1 MTDIDSNALL
11 NQLARYTASGALT
24 SQYSIPVLGRLAD
37 ETTPPLDG
45 EQLIEALLAHG
56 DPAIAAMAPR
66 VAAAR
71 QTEATKLH
79 AARRDKRLSSTQ
91 TVEEEFPLLAD
102 LPLDVKLGWET
113 LARALKQ
120 LAGTLSLAKDV
131 RYAAERR
138 SDAPQTAA
146 RLDEQLRSSLGD
158 SGEAIFPR
166 DRRFVRAMINRS
178 KEHCSDDASVVAVLD
193 RLETTLAEREQE
205 DVAAAKEAVDYLPE
219 PIPAELD
226 DEDVLA
232 ELLSRHRESSGED
245 GHRWLDALCAWPR
258 VNVAD
263 RLNEALQSSADR
275 ERASLIFTLR
285 AGARNISGWSGWRNW
300 LTQSGRVLERQQKEL
315 AQLVQQRPVELLALW
330 CRQNSDAGT
339 VAVLEGWCQT
349 NVPAVDADRFAER
362 WEELIPD
369 DELSALFGGDFL
381 TEDDYLPDT
390 RADEPIAHSA
400 PESVSKATALS
411 TESEPVELEQVVAK
425 PLRAEEPSHA
435 AQSSPPATTPVA
447 PLKPAEPA
455 PPKLPPPP
463 SVWRDHVQPF
473 FVENWYM
480 VAGVLMVIAGSSL
493 LAWYTW
499 DKHWAVRYTIM
510 PTLLA
515 GFTWAL
521 GAMGTWV
528 ERQDKEFEGTGAI
541 LRGAAT
547 GLLPI
552 NFMAVA
558 LLSNDPQVEQK
569 LLVVPLL
576 GAVYLSF
583 GAWGLRTWCGRI
595 HESLTWLLGGT
606 LLLLNSLVMLGP
618 LAQTFA
624 GVGGEQLNVIMGVG
638 FHLGFVVLAASVIR
652 FSGSVLTV
660 EMAEGKRIP
669 WFFGATLVVTFVQ
682 VFGWVH
688 GYLKHLPHVWTYAP
702 MIIATGWLVLL
713 MERRARVLTS
723 RQSQL
728 GGESFLGFTL
738 ILLGT
743 LMGATHP
750 EIRVLSFAMAGTV
763 WIYQSLG
770 RQSKIHEWIGLTLLM
785 LSVASVGM
793 LDQFPQEWLPAL
805 GLFAAAVLGTLHH
818 GFRLSK
824 FESISQSAIGMQ
836 VTVLML
842 TAIVAALCQWRFHT
856 PPIHTGECL
865 LIIVAWFFWR
875 AFRDNELRWVHSA
888 MSVLA
893 LSLLYLGC
901 VDMEGLSL
909 EGNTLVFGLS
919 VLSILWLAA
928 LAITRSELLLRAR
941 STVLW
946 VYGAMA
952 VAGMLLRVVVE
963 HDAVAGADW
972 LHAWMDYLGP
982 LLMAVVLVAA
992 TYFSRSLI
1000 PAMMAMII
1008 VIILFPELRANFRLT
1023 FERFSWGS
1031 GLGSA
1036 LSALGLLVVS
1046 FPLRGASFLKN
1057 LPEGDRFFDRTPFPI
1072 RRYDHTLFTWPLVA
1086 SALFLITRVDTWVL
1100 LKNLF
1105 DDGVGLKTS
1114 IAIGVT
1120 SVCWTLTAVYAREY
1134 RQSVVGTYLGGLF
1147 LLIGLLCG
1155 HWHLSDDPHWYG
1167 PVLVA
1172 GITLQ
1177 VLLTAY
1183 SSQKTRFEWVEP
1195 ILAGPTRSLLSGGSV
1210 VASALCM
1217 LSLLAGTNVAALLPL
1232 LPLLAFT
1239 AAQLVWHG
1247 LRTRQHSF
1255 GGMLFFLTWLT
1266 MLAWASPGERTLLL
1280 RVDLENS
1287 FWPTVGL
1294 LLASQG
1300 ILLCLE
1306 WRRDLYDRLS
1316 PLLLPFNLLG
1326 SLFVTAIAMAAMA
1339 DSLAGSSLSAG
1350 QLSFVIVAVALTARA
1365 HHSALL
1371 GLLGLLLSYLLV
1383 AHAELRYASGITAI
1397 VDRIQLLAMP
1407 WRLSLLALSM
1417 AVLGHAGRL
1426 LSVRRPAIVQG
1437 AFSLRF
1443 FRTANVAWV
1452 FIPAIVFAVLATIY
1466 HTVSGELREQSVQL
1480 VTPFV
1485 AAATLAVIGWSW
1497 QRSLFYAI
1505 GTPLLTL
1512 GNIHIIRVF
1521 GGDYLRGQGLSEIH
1535 LVCLGL
1541 AGSLLEATLIRRFLQ
1556 RKTITDYVNRASLV
1570 LAALILSLLS
1580 ANYFVHPNLAEIPA
1594 FRFVVSGAIAFLA
1607 GWYFRRAA
1615 RVPDDGE
1622 REHVDWCEGFY
1633 HFGVT
1638 LAIWCAA
1645 LTIPAFRQPATAIF
1659 AFGLPIAWFYF
1670 RSETDFRSG
1679 LDSGRRY
1686 RNSAAVLS
1694 FTILAFYVCRGL
1706 FQMILFPN
1714 EPVIQTDYYH
1724 LNAPLVM
1731 VVALILLR
1739 LHGLGGNAWLA
1750 FYGGLSLMVGSYFT
1764 LTLLP
1769 RTSPFD
1775 FPMAAAWCG
1784 IGLGHFW
1791 ILFSAN
1797 RSPARTAIQRMAN
1810 IDEAQWFSLRRSWGI
1825 CLQIA
1830 VQGLVLWGLTDWRSN
1845 SLLVAPLLA
1854 ASASVLIHHGIIR
1867 RSPVY
1872 FVIAG
1877 LQLLLA
1883 LHMDFFV
1890 ASWLPK
1896 EHVIWTVLAIQAVL
1910 LVVHQISLSFTPL
1923 PKMGTIT
1930 LGLSGLTL
1938 AHVLWHHPE
1947 SMTSLVAV
1955 AIGTLLTALTPR
1967 PTTAARNNEERIL
1980 AASILLVPVWLAFFS
1995 QTNLRGAGLSDAIR
2009 SWPLLTATAALFAV
2023 GTFARVFQDRLFAA
2037 YDEFDR
2043 ARPRL
2048 FDQTCQWMAASG
2060 AMANSVVLWITFAV
2074 TVVAQML
2081 HYGRPFETPEL
2092 TLAAGLFA
2100 ALSVGWYYEGRLRQ
2114 SMAPYIALQLSI
2126 LALFGVIRRH
2136 LLLTTEF
2143 WNYEYDVWASLVV
2156 SFGLAGSKQL
2166 FDLQPKQ
2173 IRIPLLGTLFTLPIV
2188 ALVWVLYHNLGT
2200 NVALLVVGLH
2210 SLMFTFMG
2218 KDDRQSPYH
2227 LVGIA
2232 GFVTFVLIVFW
2243 SKLEFR
2249 VLYAYTVPVGMG
2261 VLVMLQL
2268 FRERIHRDTRNR
2280 IRLVTIL
2287 TMLSS
2292 AGYYALVDDRYPVA
2306 FNLSLILLCLA
2317 AMGLGSFFR
2326 IRLYLTLGF
2335 SMLLLDLV
2343 TIVGKVLTGME
2354 RGIQMTAVG
2363 SVVLLIGVALV
2374 FGAIYYKTHQATL
2387 TATADRWR
2395 EKFGGW
2401 E

>member
-1 MTDIDSNALL
+1 MTDIDANTLL
-11 NQLARYTASGALT
+11 SQLARYTANGTLN
-24 SQYSIPVLGRLAD
+24 SQYSLAVLGHLAD
-37 ETTPPLDG
+37 ELAPPLDG
-45 EQLIEALLAHG
+45 EELIEALLTHG
-56 DPAIAAMAPR
+56 DPAIAAMVPR
-66 VAAAR
+66 VVAAR
-71 QTEATKLH
+71 HTEAAKLH
-79 AARRDKRLSSTQ
+79 AARRDKRLSATQ
-91 TVEEEFPLLAD
+91 TVAEQYPLLAD
-102 LPLDVKLGWET
+102 LPLDVQLGWET
-113 LARALKQ
+113 LSRNRPQLK
-120 LAGTLSLAKDV
+120 GVLSLAKDV
-131 RYAAERR
+131 RFATERK
-138 SDAPQTAA
+138 SEAPQTAA
-146 RLDEQLRSSLGD
+146 RLDDKLRSSLGD
-158 SGEAIFPR
+158 SSEPIFPR
-166 DRRFVRAMINRS
+166 DRRLVGAMISQARQ
-178 KEHCSDDASVVAVLD
+178 KCSDDAAVLH
-193 RLETTLAEREQE
+193 RLETALDQQQQE
-205 DVAAAKEAVDYLPE
+205 DEAAVKEAVDFLPA
-219 PIPAELD
+219 PISADLD

-232 ELLSRHRESSGED
+232 ELVKRHRESATNGD

-263 RLNEALQSSADR
+263 RLNEALQSNEDR

-315 AQLVQQRPVELLALW
+315 AQIVQQSPVELLALW
-330 CRQNSDAGT
+330 CRQNADVGT
-339 VAVLEGWCQT
+339 VSVLEDWCRA
-349 NVPAVDADRFAER
+349 NVPAVDADRFVER
-362 WEELIPD
+362 WEELIPY
-369 DELSALFGGDFL
+369 DELSGLFGGEFV
-381 TEDDYLPDT
+381 TEDDYIPDEHLVSEKET
-390 RADEPIAHSA
+390 VVEAAQHSIWDPRQEDEP
-400 PESVSKATALS
+400 ELDSVASRDK
-411 TESEPVELEQVVAK
+411 PDPVVAAAAPTETK
-425 PLRAEEPSHA
+425 TAPLAAASV
-435 AQSSPPATTPVA
+435 AQSVPVQPAT
-447 PLKPAEPA
+447 PAG
-455 PPKLPPPP
+455 PPPP
-463 SVWRDHVQPF
+463 SVWWDHVQPF

-521 GAMGTWV
+521 GAMGSWV
-528 ERQDKEFEGTGAI
+528 ERQDEEFEGTAAI

-552 NFMAVA
+552 NFMAIA
-558 LLSNDPQVEQK
+558 LLSNDPQVGQK
-569 LLVVPLL
+569 LLVVPLM
-576 GAVYLSF
+576 GVVYFSF
-583 GAWGLRTWCGRI
+583 GAWGLKTWCGRI

-624 GVGGEQLNVIMGVG
+624 GVGGEQLSVIMGVG
-638 FHLGFVVLAASVIR
+638 FHLGFLALAAVVIR
-652 FSGSVLTV
+652 FSGSVLTA
-660 EMAEGKRIP
+660 EMAEGRRIP

-682 VFGWVH
+682 VFGWEH

-702 MIIATGWLVLL
+702 MIIVAGWLVLL
-713 MERRARVLTS
+713 MERRARALL
-723 RQSQL
+723 SQESEL
-728 GGESFLGFTL
+728 GGESFLGFSL

-750 EIRVLSFAMAGTV
+750 EIRVLSFALAGTV
-763 WIYQSLG
+763 WIYQSLS
-770 RQSKIHEWIGLTLLM
+770 RESKVHEWLGLTILM

-793 LDQFPQEWLPAL
+793 LEQFPGEWLPAL
-805 GLFAAAVLGTLHH
+805 GLVAAAVLGGLHH
-818 GFRLSK
+818 VFRLRK
-824 FESISQSAIGMQ
+824 FESISQSALGMQ

-842 TAIVAALCQWRFHT
+842 TAIVASLCQWRFQT
-856 PPIHTGECL
+856 VPIYTGECL

-875 AFRDNELRWVHSA
+875 AFRDNELRWVHCA

-901 VDMEGLSL
+901 VDMAGRSL

-919 VLSILWLAA
+919 AISILWLAA
-928 LAITRSELLLRAR
+928 LAVTRSELLLRAR

-963 HDAVAGADW
+963 HDAIAGADW

-982 LLMAVVLVAA
+982 LLMAIVLVAA

-1008 VIILFPELRANFRLT
+1008 VIILFPELRANFQLM
-1023 FERFSWGS
+1023 FERFSWGT
-1031 GLGSA
+1031 GLGSS
-1036 LSALGLLVVS
+1036 LSALGLLIAS
-1046 FPLRGASFLKN
+1046 FPLRGASFLKS
-1057 LPEGDRFFDRTPFPI
+1057 LSEGDQFFDRTPFPI

-1086 SALFLITRVDTWVL
+1086 SALFLIVRVDTWVL

-1120 SVCWTLTAVYAREY
+1120 SISWTLAAVYAREY
-1134 RQSVVGTYLGGLF
+1134 RQAVVGTYLGGLF
-1147 LLIGLLCG
+1147 LLISLLCG
-1155 HWHLSDDPHWYG
+1155 HSHVSDSLYWHA
-1167 PVLVA
+1167 PVLVT
-1172 GITLQ
+1172 GVVLQ
-1177 VLLTAY
+1177 VLFFAY
-1183 SSQKTRFEWVEP
+1183 SSQKKRFDWVEP
-1195 ILAGPTRSLLSGGSV
+1195 LLTAPTRSLLSGGSLIV
-1210 VASALCM
+1210 CGGCM
-1217 LSLLAGTNVAALLPL
+1217 FSILGGADDAAL

-1255 GGMLFFLTWLT
+1255 GGMLLFLICLE
-1266 MLAWASPGERTLLL
+1266 MLAWAAPGDRNLLMRL
-1280 RVDLENS
+1280 SLANS
-1287 FWPTVGL
+1287 FWPSIGFL
-1294 LLASQG
+1294 LGVQTLHLIIES
-1300 ILLCLE
+1300 
-1306 WRRDLYDRLS
+1306 RRDVYERLS
-1316 PLLLPFNLLG
+1316 PLLLPFNLLS
-1326 SLFVTAIAMAAMA
+1326 SLFVAAIAVAAIV
-1339 DSLAGSSLSAG
+1339 DSFVTC
-1350 QLSFVIVAVALTARA
+1350 QLSIQQLIFVVVAVVLTARA

-1371 GLLGLLLSYLLV
+1371 GLFGLLLSYLLIN
-1383 AHAELRYASGITAI
+1383 HAELNDASGLAI
-1397 VDRIQLLAMP
+1397 VQRIELLAMP

-1417 AVLGHAGRL
+1417 ALVGHAGRL
-1426 LSVRRPAIVQG
+1426 FSVRRPAIVQG

-1443 FRTANVAWV
+1443 FRSADVAWI
-1452 FIPAIVFAVLATIY
+1452 FIPAIVFVALATVY
-1466 HTVSGELREQSVQL
+1466 HTVSGELREQPVQL
-1480 VTPFV
+1480 IAPFV

-1521 GGDYLRGQGLSEIH
+1521 GGDYLRGHGLSEIH
-1535 LVCLGL
+1535 LFCLGL
-1541 AGSLLEATLIRRFLQ
+1541 AASLLEATLIRRLVQ
-1556 RKTITDYVNRASLV
+1556 RTSITAYVNRASLV
-1570 LAALILSLLS
+1570 MASLVLSLLS
-1580 ANYFVHPNLAEIPA
+1580 VNYFVHPNLPEIPA
-1594 FRFVVSGAIAFLA
+1594 FRFVVSGAMALLA

-1615 RVPDDGE
+1615 RHPDDGE
-1622 REHVDWCEGFY
+1622 RESVDWCEGFY

-1686 RNSAAVLS
+1686 RNSATVLS
-1694 FTILAFYVCRGL
+1694 FTILAFYTCRGL

-1739 LHGLGGNAWLA
+1739 LHGLGANAWLA
-1750 FYGGLSLMVGSYFT
+1750 FYGGLSLIVGSYFT

-1784 IGLGHFW
+1784 IGLGHLW
-1791 ILFSAN
+1791 ILFSSN

-1810 IDEAQWFSLRRSWGI
+1810 IDEAQWFSLRRSWGV

-1830 VQGLVLWGLTDWRSN
+1830 VQGLTLWGLTDWRSD

-1854 ASASVLIHHGIIR
+1854 GSASVLIHHGIIR

-1872 FVIAG
+1872 FAIAG

-1896 EHVIWTVLAIQAVL
+1896 EQVIWTLLGIQAVL
-1910 LVVHQISLSFTPL
+1910 LIAHQISLSFTPL

-1930 LGLSGLTL
+1930 LALSGLVL
-1938 AHVLWHHPE
+1938 AHLLWHHPE
-1947 SMTSLVAV
+1947 SSTGLAAV
-1955 AIGTLLTALTPR
+1955 VIGTLLTALTPR
-1967 PTTAARNNEERIL
+1967 STLSARNNEERIL
-1980 AASILLVPVWLAFFS
+1980 AGIILLVPVWLAFFS
-1995 QTNLRGAGLSDAIR
+1995 QTNIRGDGLSDVLR

-2023 GTFARVFQDRLFAA
+2023 GTFARVFQERLFAA

-2048 FDQTCQWMAASG
+2048 FDHTCQWMATSG
-2060 AMANSVVLWITFAV
+2060 AIANSVVLWITFAV
-2074 TVVAQML
+2074 TVAAQML
-2081 HYGRPFETPEL
+2081 HYGRPFEVPTL
-2092 TLAAGLFA
+2092 VLAAGLFA
-2100 ALSVGWYYEGRLRQ
+2100 ALSVGWFCEGRLRQ
-2114 SMAPYIALQLSI
+2114 SKAPYIALQLSI
-2126 LALFGVIRRH
+2126 LAFFGVIRRH
-2136 LLLTTEF
+2136 LLLTTDF
-2143 WNYEYDVWASLVV
+2143 WNFEYDVWASLVV
-2156 SFGLAGSKQL
+2156 SFGLAGSKPL
-2166 FDLQPKQ
+2166 FDLQPKKV
-2173 IRIPLLGTLFTLPIV
+2173 RIPLLGTLFTLPIV
-2188 ALVWVLYHNLGT
+2188 AIVWVLYHNLGT

-2210 SLMFTFMG
+2210 SMMFTFMG

-2249 VLYAYTVPVGMG
+2249 VLYAYTVPVGLG

-2268 FRERIHRDTRNR
+2268 FRDRIHRDTRNR

-2292 AGYYALVDDRYPVA
+2292 AGYYALMDDRYPVA

-2374 FGAIYYKTHQATL
+2374 FGAIYYKTHQAAL

>member
-1 MTDIDSNALL
+1 VTDIDANTLL
-11 NQLARYTASGALT
+11 SQLARYTANGTLN
-24 SQYSIPVLGRLAD
+24 SQYSLPVLGHLAD
-37 ETTPPLDG
+37 ELAPPLDG
-45 EQLIEALLAHG
+45 EELIEALLAHG
-56 DPAIAAMAPR
+56 DPAIAAMVPR
-66 VAAAR
+66 VVAAR
-71 QTEATKLH
+71 HTEAAKLH
-79 AARRDKRLSSTQ
+79 AVRRDNRLSSTK
-91 TVEEEFPLLAD
+91 TVGEQFSLLVD
-102 LPLDVKLGWET
+102 LPLDVQLGWET
-113 LARALKQ
+113 LSRKLTQLK
-120 LAGTLSLAKDV
+120 GMLSLAKDV
-131 RYAAERR
+131 RFAAERR
-138 SDAPQTAA
+138 GEAPQTAA
-146 RLDEQLRSSLGD
+146 RMDEKLQSSLDD
-158 SGEAIFPR
+158 SSESIFPQ
-166 DRRFVRAMINRS
+166 DRRLVQAMINHARQL
-178 KEHCSDDASVVAVLD
+178 CADDDFVTAVLH
-193 RLETTLAEREQE
+193 RLETTLDQQQQE
-205 DVAAAKEAVDYLPE
+205 DNTAVNEAVDCLPA
-219 PIPAELD
+219 PISADLD

-232 ELLSRHRESSGED
+232 ELVKRHHESATNGD

-258 VNVAD
+258 VNVAG
-263 RLNEALQSSADR
+263 RLNEALQSHEDR

-285 AGARNISGWSGWRNW
+285 AGPRNISGWSGWRNW

-315 AQLVQQRPVELLALW
+315 AQLVQQSPVELLALW

-339 VAVLEGWCQT
+339 VSVLEDWCRA
-349 NVPAVDADRFAER
+349 NVSAVNADRFAER
-362 WEELIPD
+362 WEELIPNE
-369 DELSALFGGDFL
+369 ELSGLFGGEFV
-381 TEDDYLPDT
+381 TEDDYIPDDYLVSEKET
-390 RADEPIAHSA
+390 DVEAAPHSIWDPRRGDEPDSA
-400 PESVSKATALS
+400 ASRNGPEPTAAAAAP
-411 TESEPVELEQVVAK
+411 TEEQSALLAAAPV
-425 PLRAEEPSHA
+425 
-435 AQSSPPATTPVA
+435 AQPAPVRPAT
-447 PLKPAEPA
+447 
-455 PPKLPPPP
+455 PPEPPPR

-473 FVENWYM
+473 FVENRYM

-521 GAMGTWV
+521 GAMGSWV
-528 ERQDKEFEGTGAI
+528 ECQDQEFEGTGAI
-541 LRGAAT
+541 LRGAAI

-552 NFMAVA
+552 NFMAIA
-558 LLSNDPQVEQK
+558 LLSNDSQVGQK
-569 LLVVPLL
+569 LLMVPLM
-576 GAVYLSF
+576 GVVYLSF
-583 GAWGLRTWCGRI
+583 GAWGLKTWCGRI

-638 FHLGFVVLAASVIR
+638 FHLGFLVLAAVVIR

-660 EMAEGKRIP
+660 DMAEGRRIP
-669 WFFGATLVVTFVQ
+669 WFFGATLVITFVQ

-702 MIIATGWLVLL
+702 MIIVAGWLVLL
-713 MERRARVLTS
+713 MERRARELLS
-723 RQSQL
+723 RQSEL
-728 GGESFLGFTL
+728 GGESFLGFAL

-743 LMGATHP
+743 LMGATHS
-750 EIRVLSFAMAGTV
+750 EIRVLSFALAGTV
-763 WIYQSLG
+763 WIYQSLS
-770 RQSKIHEWIGLTLLM
+770 RESKIHEWIGLTILM

-793 LDQFPQEWLPAL
+793 LEQFPQEWLPAL
-805 GLFAAAVLGTLHH
+805 GLVAAAVLGGLHH
-818 GFRLSK
+818 VFRLRK

-842 TAIVAALCQWRFHT
+842 TAIVAGLCQWRFQT
-856 PPIHTGECL
+856 VPIYTGECL

-875 AFRDNELRWVHSA
+875 AFRDNELRWVHCA

-901 VDMEGLSL
+901 VDMVGRSL
-909 EGNTLVFGLS
+909 EGNTMVFGLS
-919 VLSILWLAA
+919 AISMLWLAT
-928 LAITRSELLLRAR
+928 LAVTRSELLLRAR

-963 HDAVAGADW
+963 HEAVAGADW

-982 LLMAVVLVAA
+982 LLMAIVLVAA

-1000 PAMMAMII
+1000 PAMMAMVI

-1023 FERFSWGS
+1023 FERFSWGT
-1031 GLGSA
+1031 GLGSS
-1036 LSALGLLVVS
+1036 LSALGLLIAS

-1057 LPEGDRFFDRTPFPI
+1057 LSEGDRFFDHTPFPI

-1086 SALFLITRVDTWVL
+1086 SALFLIVRVDTWVL

-1105 DDGVGLKTS
+1105 DDGVGLKSS

-1120 SVCWTLTAVYAREY
+1120 SISWTLAAVYAREY
-1134 RQSVVGTYLGGLF
+1134 RQAVVGTYLGGLF
-1147 LLIGLLCG
+1147 LMISLLCG
-1155 HWHLSDDPHWYG
+1155 HSHVSDSLYWHA
-1167 PVLVA
+1167 PVLVT
-1172 GITLQ
+1172 GVVLQ
-1177 VLLTAY
+1177 VLFFAY
-1183 SSQKTRFEWVEP
+1183 SSQKARFEWVETLL
-1195 ILAGPTRSLLSGGSV
+1195 IAPTRSLLSGGSV
-1210 VASALCM
+1210 LVSAACMFSILVGADDVAL
-1217 LSLLAGTNVAALLPL
+1217 LSLLV
-1232 LPLLAFT
+1232 FT

-1255 GGMLFFLTWLT
+1255 GGMLFFLIWLE
-1266 MLAWASPGERTLLL
+1266 MLSWAAPGSRILLVRISFESL
-1280 RVDLENS
+1280 
-1287 FWPTVGL
+1287 FWPTIGL
-1294 LLASQG
+1294 LLAVQT
-1300 ILLCLE
+1300 IHLCLE
-1306 WRRDLYDRLS
+1306 WKRDFCERLS
-1316 PLLLPFNLLG
+1316 PLLLPFNLLA
-1326 SLFVTAIAMAAMA
+1326 SLFAAVIAVGAMG
-1339 DSLAGSSLSAG
+1339 DSLVGTELLSAR
-1350 QLSFVIVAVALTARA
+1350 QLFFVVAAVVLTARA
-1365 HHSALL
+1365 QHSALL
-1371 GLLGLLLSYLLV
+1371 GLAGILLSYLLINY
-1383 AHAELRYASGITAI
+1383 AELNDGSGMAI
-1397 VDRIQLLAMP
+1397 IQRIELLAMP

-1417 AVLGHAGRL
+1417 ALVGHAGRL

-1443 FRTANVAWV
+1443 FRSADVAWI
-1452 FIPAIVFAVLATIY
+1452 FIPAIVFAALATVY
-1466 HTVSGELREQSVQL
+1466 HTVSGELREQPVQL
-1480 VTPFV
+1480 ISPFV

-1521 GGDYLRGQGLSEIH
+1521 GGDYLRGHGLSEIH

-1541 AGSLLEATLIRRFLQ
+1541 AASLLEATLISRLVQ
-1556 RKTITDYVNRASLV
+1556 RNSITAYVNRASLV
-1570 LAALILSLLS
+1570 MASLVLSLLS
-1580 ANYFVHPNLAEIPA
+1580 ANYFVHPNLPEIPA
-1594 FRFVVSGAIAFLA
+1594 FRFVVSGAMALLA
-1607 GWYFRRAA
+1607 GWYFRRGA
-1615 RVPDDGE
+1615 RHPDEGE
-1622 REHVDWCEGFY
+1622 RESVDWCEGFY

-1670 RSETDFRSG
+1670 RSETDFRNG

-1686 RNSAAVLS
+1686 RNSATVLS
-1694 FTILAFYVCRGL
+1694 FTILAFYTCRGL

-1750 FYGGLSLMVGSYFT
+1750 FYGGLSLIVGSYFT

-1810 IDEAQWFSLRRSWGI
+1810 IDEAQWFSLRRSWGV

-1830 VQGLVLWGLTDWRSN
+1830 VQGLTLWGLTDWRSG

-1854 ASASVLIHHGIIR
+1854 GSASLLIHHGIIR

-1872 FVIAG
+1872 FAIAG

-1896 EHVIWTVLAIQAVL
+1896 EQVIWTLLGIQAVL
-1910 LVVHQISLSFTPL
+1910 LVAHQVSLSFTPL
-1923 PKMGTIT
+1923 PKMGTLT
-1930 LGLSGLTL
+1930 LSLSGLIL

-1947 SMTSLVAV
+1947 SSTGLAAV
-1955 AIGTLLTALTPR
+1955 AISTVLTALTPR
-1967 PTTAARNNEERIL
+1967 PTSSARNNEERIL
-1980 AASILLVPVWLAFFS
+1980 AGIILLVPVWLSFFS
-1995 QTNLRGAGLSDAIR
+1995 QTNIRGDGFSDVFR

-2023 GTFARVFQDRLFAA
+2023 GAFARVFQERLFAA

-2048 FDQTCQWMAASG
+2048 FDHTCQWMATSG
-2060 AMANSVVLWITFAV
+2060 AIANSVVLWITFVV
-2074 TVVAQML
+2074 TLAAQLL
-2081 HYGRPFETPEL
+2081 HYGRPFEVPTL
-2092 TLAAGLFA
+2092 VLAAGLFA
-2100 ALSVGWYYEGRLRQ
+2100 ALSVGWYFEGRLRQ

-2126 LALFGVIRRH
+2126 LAFFGVIRRH
-2136 LLLTTEF
+2136 LLLTTDF
-2143 WNYEYDVWASLVV
+2143 WNFEYDVWASLVV
-2156 SFGLAGSKQL
+2156 SFGLSGSKQL
-2166 FDLQPKQ
+2166 FDLQPKK

-2188 ALVWVLYHNLGT
+2188 AMVWVLYHNLGT

-2268 FRERIHRDTRNR
+2268 FRDRIHRDTRNR

-2287 TMLSS
+2287 TILSS
-2292 AGYYALVDDRYPVA
+2292 SGYYALVDDRYPVA

-2374 FGAIYYKTHQATL
+2374 FGAIYYKTHQAAL

-2395 EKFGGW
+2395 EKFGGR